1 LAKRHWSTRIVGV
14 KLFFENDSLPE
25 TEKPDSPM
33 RYCEAVNRT
42 MRISNPMLLDGES
55 ISCKAAKEILGLMDC
70 RHCDIGE
77 CVRELVDAGRFTDE
91 SAVVKALSA
100 IPRLGERPKSILLS
114 TSGEDSDVYI
124 LCLRPEKFMKIVQ
137 AYQRIAGDELKL
149 DVSGVAPV
157 CGNCTVR
164 PYVTNQICVS
174 FGCNDSRQYGGIESD
189 ELVVGI
195 SRKMAGPIMASFLQM
210 EEGRMRNDKQ
220 A

>member
-1 LAKRHWSTRIVGV
+1 
-14 KLFFENDSLPE
+14 
-25 TEKPDSPM
+25 
-33 RYCEAVNRT
+33 
-42 MRISNPMLLDGES
+42 
-55 ISCKAAKEILGLMDC
+55 
-70 RHCDIGE
+70 
-77 CVRELVDAGRFTDE
+77 
-91 SAVVKALSA
+91 
-100 IPRLGERPKSILLS
+100 
-114 TSGEDSDVYI
+114 
-124 LCLRPEKFMKIVQ
+124 MKIVQ